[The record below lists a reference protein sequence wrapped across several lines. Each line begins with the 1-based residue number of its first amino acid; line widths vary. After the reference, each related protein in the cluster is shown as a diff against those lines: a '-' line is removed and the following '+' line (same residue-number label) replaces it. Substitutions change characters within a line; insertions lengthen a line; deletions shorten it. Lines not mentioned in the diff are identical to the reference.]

1 MNPIFLDLGIVK
13 IYWYSVM
20 IFLGLLIGGW
30 LALREAKKWKIPEDL
45 MINYFFFLVPIALI
59 GARLYYVLFNLDY
72 YSNDLMAILRVWE
85 GGLAIHGGIIAG
97 ILWTLFYTKKYKV
110 NFFRMTDIMV
120 VSLIIGQAIGRWGNF
135 FNQEAYGPVTT
146 LEFLNNLHLPKFIID
161 NMFIDGAYHQPTFL
175 YESLWC
181 IIGFIILLIVRRY
194 HYIKI
199 GQVTCLYFVW
209 YGLGRFLIESLR
221 TDSLMLGGF
230 KMAQLISLAMIVIGI
245 LLFIFFQRKSVFK
258 NQYNNK
264 ENTNDINF

>member
-120 VSLIIGQAIGRWGNF
+120 VSLL
-135 FNQEAYGPVTT
+135 V
-146 LEFLNNLHLPKFIID
+146 
-161 NMFIDGAYHQPTFL
+161 
-175 YESLWC
+175 
-181 IIGFIILLIVRRY
+181 
-194 HYIKI
+194 
-199 GQVTCLYFVW
+199 
-209 YGLGRFLIESLR
+209 
-221 TDSLMLGGF
+221 
-230 KMAQLISLAMIVIGI
+230 
-245 LLFIFFQRKSVFK
+245 
-258 NQYNNK
+258 
-264 ENTNDINF
+264 